1 MSVQSLKRRAPK
13 RGDIIEIDFTP
24 SAGREMRERHPALVV
39 SRSEYN
45 AKFRFVTV
53 LEITTVGRVAH
64 DNGFAVNLMV
74 CPTRTKGVVVCDKP
88 RSLDIDARPWRLVEP
103 CPADVLDEAV
113 AIACQV
119 MGVEI

>member
-1 MSVQSLKRRAPK
+1 MTVQPLKRRAPR
-13 RGDIIEIDFTP
+13 RGDIIEIDFSP
-24 SAGREMRERHPALVV
+24 AAGREMRAPHPALVV

-53 LEITTVGRVAH
+53 LEITTVGRVAR

-88 RSLDIDARPWRLVEP
+88 RSLDIDARPWRVVEP

>member
-1 MSVQSLKRRAPK
+1 MSVQPLKRRAPK

-24 SAGREMRERHPALVV
+24 SAGREMRERHPALVI

-53 LEITTVGRVAH
+53 LEITTVGRVAR
-64 DNGFAVNLMV
+64 DNGFAVNLTV
-74 CPTRTKGVVVCDKP
+74 CPTQTKGVIVCDKP
-88 RSLDIDARPWRLVEP
+88 RSLDLDARPWRVVEA
-103 CPADVLDEAV
+103 CPDDVLDEAV

>member
-1 MSVQSLKRRAPK
+1 MRVQPLKRRAPR
-13 RGDIIEIDFTP
+13 RGDIIEIDFSP
-24 SAGREMRERHPALVV
+24 SAGREMREPHPALVV

-45 AKFRFVTV
+45 ARFRFVTV
-53 LEITTVGRVAH
+53 LEITTVGRVARA
-64 DNGFAVNLMV
+64 NGFAVNLMN

-88 RSLDIDARPWRLVEP
+88 RSLDLDARPWRVIEP